1 MTFDPNNPRPDRD
14 LRPEVNIGNEPR
26 ARTSS
31 SWVPWLAII
40 VVVLVGVFAWS
51 QMSGPTTDPAT
62 TSSTTPPA
70 ATDQAPA
77 PMTPT
82 VPATPPANNA
92 APASPNTG
100 GTQTQP

>member
-14 LRPEVNIGNEPR
+14 LRPEVNISNEPR

-77 PMTPT
+77 PIT
-82 VPATPPANNA
+82 PATPPANNT
-92 APASPNTG
+92 APASPTTG

>member
-14 LRPEVNIGNEPR
+14 LRPEVNISNEPR

-40 VVVLVGVFAWS
+40 VVVLVGVFVWS

-77 PMTPT
+77 PMAPT
-82 VPATPPANNA
+82 APATPPANDT

>member
-14 LRPEVNIGNEPR
+14 LRPELNISNEPL
-26 ARTSS
+26 ARKSP
-31 SWVPWLAII
+31 SWMPWLAIL
-40 VVVLVGVFAWS
+40 VVALVGVFAWS
-51 QMSGPTTDPAT
+51 QMSGPNTDPAT
-62 TSSTTPPA
+62 TSSTMPPA
-70 ATDQAPA
+70 ATQQAPA
-77 PMTPT
+77 PVTPT

>member
-14 LRPEVNIGNEPR
+14 LRPEVNISNEPR

-51 QMSGPTTDPAT
+51 QMSGSTTDPAT

-77 PMTPT
+77 PMAPT
-82 VPATPPANNA
+82 APATPPANNT